1 MATAPRADRLADVG
15 EEVLEAQAVEEP
27 VGSGALEA
35 DAPRPLPDVQ
45 RRGDVDVWRDEVRSV
60 AVAAAGGIVA
70 GAATVAV
77 VRAVSRPTSSAR
89 KGLRR
94 KAKGRDNIIASRSFL
109 VDVHV
114 LGR

>member
-1 MATAPRADRLADVG
+1 MATGPLADRLAGVG
-15 EEVLEAQAVEEP
+15 EEVLEAHAVEEP
-27 VGSGALEA
+27 AGSDAVQA
-35 DAPRPLPDVQ
+35 DAPRPLPDVPG
-45 RRGDVDVWRDEVRSV
+45 RGDIDLWRDEVRSV
-60 AVAAAGGIVA
+60 AVAAASGIVA

-77 VRAVSRPTSSAR
+77 VRAVSRPAGSAR

-94 KAKGRDNIIASRSFL
+94 KPKGRDNIIASRSFL